1 MLLAMDLLWNRKAVA
16 AVFAAAALGGAPALA
31 QVRADAMPESVLRP
45 ANLTATK
52 PAADSP
58 AGTMRAPSAGPVPRS
73 EILTP
78 STTLPL
84 SYSTQ
89 FLGSTLQLDLP
100 RYDSEGK
107 YVRPKFYVGMQSES
121 MRNWANAAGLGAEKC
136 MLPMVRARTHM
147 SGDGELSGTLY
158 VYARCSLR

>member
-1 MLLAMDLLWNRKAVA
+1 MLSTMDPRWNRKAVA
-16 AVFAAAALGGAPALA
+16 AVFTAAGFCAAPALA
-31 QVRADAMPESVLRP
+31 QMRADAMPASALRSVGLVDS
-45 ANLTATK
+45 K
-52 PAADSP
+52 PAAEVP
-58 AGTMRAPSAGPVPRS
+58 AGAMRAAPAGPVPRS

-78 STTLPL
+78 STTLPI

-107 YVRPKFYVGMQSES
+107 YVRPKFYVGMRSES
-121 MRNWANAAGLGAEKC
+121 MRNLANAAGLGAEKC

-158 VYARCSLR
+158 VYARCSLW

>member
-1 MLLAMDLLWNRKAVA
+1 MLPAMNPRWTRKTVA
-16 AVFAAAALGGAPALA
+16 AVVTAATVGAAPAFA
-31 QVRADAMPESVLRP
+31 QMRAEAAPGSALRSVGLVETKQTTTV
-45 ANLTATK
+45 ATATMQ
-52 PAADSP
+52 AV
-58 AGTMRAPSAGPVPRS
+58 SAGSGPRS

-78 STTLPL
+78 STTLPI

-100 RYDSEGK
+100 RYDSDGK

-121 MRNWANAAGLGAEKC
+121 MRSWANAAGLGAEKC